1 VHQPRVSELLF
12 KIYVCGTKT
21 LLTFLVLIAGEG
33 GVLAV
38 PRAAALLK
46 VTDGSTTT
54 ESARIRLWNATD
66 KGQIPS
72 SVLTVAVTDVPADID
87 ICVTSSGHLA
97 PAKWRLVLES
107 FTYKTCPDQTQLL
120 IFILPHREMNPPS
133 LRSYNFI
140 LLHFR
145 HITFLH
151 PLQRV
156 LANINTPTVFN
167 RLQNLRDPIPFP
179 YATVTT

>member
-1 VHQPRVSELLF
+1 VLFNTCVCRSEL
-12 KIYVCGTKT
+12 
-21 LLTFLVLIAGEG
+21 LLTFLVLISYEG

-46 VTDGSTTT
+46 VTDRSTTA

-72 SVLTVAVTDVPADID
+72 NVLTVAAPDVPADID
-87 ICVTSSGHLA
+87 ICITSSGHLA

-120 IFILPHREMNPPS
+120 IFILPPKEMTLPS
-133 LRSYNFI
+133 LRAYNFI

-151 PLQRV
+151 PLQRI
-156 LANINTPTVFN
+156 LEIINTPSV
-167 RLQNLRDPIPFP
+167 LLKLLALRDPIPFP
-179 YATVTT
+179 YTAIPH